1 MKFAKSRFRLGR
13 MATAGAL
20 VAGSLFAGQAALACT
35 TGNWSNTVGGVVAGE
50 RVADNIER
58 YSGLCGMQT
67 PGGAVAYV
75 QDDNP
80 GGIGRIRARFYVLAN
95 NTSAANI
102 YRGFTSGGSQLFN
115 VQLGSGGAVTLTS
128 GGATASANG
137 VSGNW
142 NSIEVDWNASGGQL
156 VLTVNE
162 QSPVSVPLSVSGG
175 VGFVRLGNLNGASG
189 TMNFDAYE
197 SRRTTEVGRLL
208 VGDVN
213 ASGSITPAD
222 VVAARLEFLGTEQ
235 PGQPDCNES
244 GSISPADVVCTRL
257 VFLSSP

>member
-1 MKFAKSRFRLGR
+1 MKIAKFRFGR

-35 TGNWSNTVGGVVAGE
+35 TGNWSGTMGSVAAGA
-50 RVADNIER
+50 RIADGIER

-80 GGIGRIRARFYVLAN
+80 GGIRRIRARFYVLAD
-95 NTSAANI
+95 NTSAVDI
-102 YRGFTSGGSQLFN
+102 YRGFTAGSSQLFN
-115 VQLGSGGAVTLTS
+115 VRLGTGGAVTLTS
-128 GGATASANG
+128 GGASVSANG

-142 NSIEVDWNASGGQL
+142 NSIEVDWNASSGQL

-162 QSPVSVPLSVSGG
+162 QSPVSVPFSVSGG

-197 SRRTTEVGRLL
+197 SRRTTGVGRLL

-213 ASGSITPAD
+213 GNGSISSAD

-244 GSISPADVVCTRL
+244 GSISSADVVCTRL